1 VIGADVIP
9 YRLGRMSSIR
19 EQLEEREHD
28 FLAAAAAK
36 SAGSRGRQRDEREDP
51 IRPAFQRDRDRII
64 HSKAFRR
71 LKHKTQVFLAPMG
84 DHYRTR
90 LTHTLEVSQIAR
102 SIAKV
107 LRLHEELTEAIA
119 LGHDLGHPPFGHAG
133 ERVIDGLVPGGFS
146 HYEQSLR
153 IVDLLENGRQGLN
166 LTWEVRDGIARH
178 SKGKHGLPVGAPATD
193 RASTVEG
200 QVARVA
206 DIIAYVN
213 HDIDDAVRA
222 GVLDAAE
229 LPASATS
236 LLGESSSQ
244 RINAMVTDVVHQTLE
259 GGLTEIRMSED
270 VLNATLALR
279 SYLFEAVY
287 ENPRA
292 TAEFEK
298 AAGVLGGIW
307 ERIRLRPEQY
317 LDVATIQDEGL
328 DAAAR
333 DFVAGMTDR
342 YAVAL
347 FQDLF
352 VPRSWSV

>member
-1 VIGADVIP
+1 LPI
-9 YRLGRMSSIR
+9 SSIR
-19 EQLEEREHD
+19 EQLEARED
-28 FLAAAAAK
+28 QYLAAQAAH
-36 SAGSRGRQRDEREDP
+36 SARSRGRLRDEPPDP
-51 IRPAFQRDRDRII
+51 IRPSFQRDRDRVI

-71 LKHKTQVFLAPMG
+71 LKHKTQVFFAPTG

-133 ERVIDGLVPGGFS
+133 ERVIDALVPDGFS

-153 IVDLLENGRQGLN
+153 IVDVLENGRRGLN

-178 SKGKHGLPVGAPATD
+178 SKGKHGLPVGAPPEH
-193 RASTVEG
+193 RASTIEG
-200 QVARVA
+200 QIARVA

-222 GVLDAAE
+222 GILDERTLPDPAVSVL
-229 LPASATS
+229 
-236 LLGESSSQ
+236 GRSSSQ
-244 RINAMVTDVVHQTLE
+244 RINTMVTDVVVRTIE
-259 GGLTEIRMSED
+259 GGLSEIKMSEP
-270 VLNATLALR
+270 VLGATLALR
-279 SYLFEAVY
+279 DYLFGAVY

-292 TAEFEK
+292 TAEFQK
-298 AAGVLGGIW
+298 ASGILGGLW
-307 ERIRLRPEQY
+307 EKLRDRPEQY
-317 LDVATIQDEGL
+317 LDSATIEAEGL

-333 DFVAGMTDR
+333 DFLAGMTDR

-347 FQDLF
+347 FEEFF
-352 VPRSWSV
+352 VPRSWNV

>member
-1 VIGADVIP
+1 
-9 YRLGRMSSIR
+9 MSTIR
-19 EQLEEREHD
+19 QDLEAREHQS
-28 FLAAAAAK
+28 LAPEAAK
-36 SAGSRGRQRDEREDP
+36 SDRSRGRLRPEPEDP
-51 IRPAFQRDRDRII
+51 IRPVFQRDRDRII

-71 LKHKTQVFLAPMG
+71 LKHKTQVFLSPTG

-119 LGHDLGHPPFGHAG
+119 LGHDIGHPPFGHAG
-133 ERVIDGLVPGGFS
+133 ERVIDRLVPGGFR

-153 IVDLLENGRQGLN
+153 IVDVLENSRHGLN

-178 SKGKHGLPVGAPATD
+178 SKGKHGLPIGAPPAD
-193 RASTVEG
+193 RASTIEG

-222 GVLDAAE
+222 EVLDERTLPDAAVSV
-229 LPASATS
+229 LGRTS
-236 LLGESSSQ
+236 SE
-244 RINAMVTDVVHQTLE
+244 RINTMVTDVVRETLDA
-259 GGLTEIRMSED
+259 GLSEIRMSD
-270 VLNATLALR
+270 RVLNATLELR
-279 SYLFEAVY
+279 GFLFDAVY

-298 AAGVLGGIW
+298 AAGVLGGLW
-307 ERIRLRPEQY
+307 ERLLARPEVY
-317 LDVATIQDEGL
+317 LDQETIEQEGL
-328 DAAAR
+328 EPAAR
-333 DFVAGMTDR
+333 DFLAGMTDR
-342 YAVAL
+342 YAIAL
-347 FQDLF
+347 FEDLF
-352 VPRSWSV
+352 VPRAWSL

>member
-1 VIGADVIP
+1 MALHG
-9 YRLGRMSSIR
+9 MTIR
-19 EQLEEREHD
+19 EELEAREEE
-28 FLAAAAAK
+28 FLAPAAAK
-36 SAGSRGRQRDEREDP
+36 SARSRGRLRPEPEDP
-51 IRPAFQRDRDRII
+51 IRPVFQRDRDRII

-71 LKHKTQVFLAPMG
+71 LKHKTQVFLAPTG

-133 ERVIDGLVPGGFS
+133 ERVIDKLAPGGFS

-153 IVDLLENGRQGLN
+153 IVDVLENGRQGLN

-178 SKGKHGLPVGAPATD
+178 SKGRHGLPVGAPPED

-200 QVARVA
+200 QIARVA

-213 HDIDDAVRA
+213 HDIDDAIRA
-222 GVLDAAE
+222 GILADE
-229 LPASATS
+229 GLPANAVGV
-236 LLGESSSQ
+236 LGRTSSQ
-244 RINAMVTDVVHQTLE
+244 RINTMVTDVVERTLE
-259 GGLTEIRMSED
+259 AGLSEVRMSEPI
-270 VLNATLALR
+270 LQATLGLR
-279 SYLFEAVY
+279 DYLFEAVY
-287 ENPRA
+287 ENPEA
-292 TAEFEK
+292 TAEFQKATGILGGLWEK
-298 AAGVLGGIW
+298 LRERPGVLDQTTL
-307 ERIRLRPEQY
+307 EE
-317 LDVATIQDEGL
+317 EGL

-333 DFVAGMTDR
+333 DFLAGMTDR

-347 FQDLF
+347 FEKWF
-352 VPRSWSV
+352 VPRSWSA